1 MVPALGGDQIVSRNH
16 EFELILGL
24 PGFLC
29 CFSDFCGCSAVVRP
43 LPLINHVKKSLSRLL
58 EHVHR

>member
-1 MVPALGGDQIVSRNH
+1 MGGFKGEMGVREPASGDNQIVSRNH

-29 CFSDFCGCSAVVRP
+29 WVMLCFSDFCGCSAVVR
-43 LPLINHVKKSLSRLL
+43 LL
-58 EHVHR
+58 T